1 MDGWMDNEINGA
13 HMNEDTSTYRSCKF
27 ACEVGACLLS
37 KAMRQVLLRP
47 MRGGSYSGTW
57 KVGGKELHTPRK
69 NLLMNLTLAQPW

>member
-27 ACEVGACLLS
+27 ACEVGACFLS

-47 MRGGSYSGTW
+47 MRGGSYSGT
-57 KVGGKELHTPRK
+57 
-69 NLLMNLTLAQPW
+69 